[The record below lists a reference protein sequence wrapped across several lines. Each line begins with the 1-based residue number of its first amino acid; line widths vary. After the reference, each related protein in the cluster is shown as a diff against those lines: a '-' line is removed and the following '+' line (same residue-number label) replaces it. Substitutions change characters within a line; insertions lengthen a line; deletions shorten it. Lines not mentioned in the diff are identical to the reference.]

1 MVSLIR
7 NGPRMLIVETNQLN
21 ELLNNLFEHF
31 KAESHS
37 VDAVFDKT
45 DEYHTILYLVNQL
58 TSPITRDQVAAA
70 VIIRDDVASVL
81 CKLHSL
87 NLGRYIHAIR
97 PAPHTVVMRGVGN
110 LDAVLERMHADFGG
124 TLTDYESAISQSDEH
139 STVVCLTDRPLNRN
153 MTLSDMHPTILK
165 LDDDYA
171 MIKRELKMHALHY
184 LNIGNNK
191 RDWNELEIRIFDSYG
206 AFKLHY
212 DRLVEVIDSLEL
224 GLVLGESWSKD
235 YPRVM
240 MPVEVYRVRLF
251 TFNEPSEI
259 KRAMLGLEYLAD
271 GTRIADFDVYQGH
284 KKVYWK
290 DTTSKKFQTDRQT
303 EGLKAREEMLLK
315 LDPYTA
321 LELKMLDDDVLR
333 SRK

>member
-7 NGPRMLIVETNQLN
+7 NGPRMLIVETTHLH
-21 ELLNNLFEHF
+21 ELLQSLFEHF
-31 KAESHS
+31 DAESHS

-58 TSPITRDQVAAA
+58 KSPITRDQVAAA
-70 VIIRDDVASVL
+70 AIVHDDVASVL

-87 NLGRYIHAIR
+87 NLGRYIQAIR

-110 LDAVLERMHADFGG
+110 LDAVLEKMHADFGG
-124 TLTDYESAISQSDEH
+124 TLMDYESAIQQSDEH

-153 MTLSDMHPTILK
+153 MTLQEMHPITLK

-171 MIKRELKMHALHY
+171 MIKRELKMHALQY
-184 LNIGNNK
+184 LNIGNHK

-212 DRLVEVIDSLEL
+212 DRLVEVIDSMEL

-240 MPVEVYRVRLF
+240 MPVEIYRVRLF
-251 TFNEPSEI
+251 TFKEPFEI

-271 GTRIADFDVYQGH
+271 GTRVADFDVYQGH

-290 DTTSKKFQTDRQT
+290 ETTSKKAQVDRQT
-303 EGLKAREEMLLK
+303 EGLKARAEMFSK

-321 LELKMLDDDVLR
+321 SELNLLEVEVLK